1 MDDSISSHS
10 STHDQGKPMLLLE
23 VIESKA
29 DKTTPYKLR
38 LIPET
43 VEYLLGA
50 QPDRFIAPVTIC
62 GPYRSGKSFLLNQL
76 LSRTNEGFNVG
87 STTQACTKGVWLW
100 SSPLELD
107 LNVGKDTDLP
117 TDLFF
122 LDCEGLGSLERDSSL
137 DNLLL
142 TISLFTS
149 TILIYNTVGA
159 LEERRIEELAALT
172 ALVDRISRKNEEVG
186 MDIRKDLPQ
195 LFWILRDFT
204 LDLEADTPQDYLEKC
219 LSELPPDNIQNE
231 RGLAELKQKNKVR
244 KAIRTYFPK
253 RTCHTFQRPVL
264 GSEQALQKIESDE
277 AIRPEFKKDVQYLLK
292 SILQATLPKTS
303 SGTFLT
309 TKLYFSLLEEVV
321 NCLNSGETPMPGE
334 SIERLLAAEAQEKT
348 RRIVGRVV
356 QALDSVKEQ
365 FPISDLTL
373 CLKYTDIL
381 LRHLDILR
389 EEISQ
394 IASKEIYS
402 NYVKL
407 FVTGC
412 QEKFH
417 ELVQVNKG
425 LRTGKTSQ
433 AIKDFE
439 MVLPTTLEKSSALTD
454 ALGPVQAL
462 HAAFFTPE
470 QDGSLDWARVAD
482 YTVNSLLTE
491 LARVDHRSG
500 EAFVTKQE
508 ELKSEIALLQ
518 EKERVQNERIAQL
531 DEFLAQVRKEKERS
545 KEFQNTLENTHRDRE
560 IDALKTEIKLM
571 KDKNDRLNEK
581 FQAEK
586 ANESQLKQ
594 RIAQLE
600 GKAVEAG
607 EKVLAN
613 ESEML
618 KIVDQLKNMRTEV
631 QPGGSQTSEEIT
643 SELLGLVQKLV
654 LGVEKLTTEVR
665 ISSNRKI
672 SVLEERLALRE
683 REIQELEEQR
693 ANAYRAIRDQ
703 YTRKLQESA
712 AANTK
717 ILESLQQ
724 ARTSQMEQMRSYQ
737 AQLQDKRTLESEV
750 KRLKER
756 EVQWLA
762 REQEMIRE
770 RDLSKQN
777 GQLSEASLID
787 MTQSLEKIMQDK
799 ALEQAELVDI
809 IATVVMYGKGQL
821 KGNEKQLIG
830 LIQNKFTQD
839 KIAKLKPFFEA
850 NKLKI

>member
-10 STHDQGKPMLLLE
+10 STNDQGKPMLLLE
-23 VIESKA
+23 VIESKG
-29 DKTTPYKLR
+29 DKTAPYKLR
-38 LIPET
+38 LVPET

-76 LSRTNEGFNVG
+76 LSRTNEGFGVG
-87 STTQACTKGVWLW
+87 SSTQACTKGVWLW
-100 SSPLELD
+100 SAPLELD
-107 LNVGKDTDLP
+107 LNVGKDTELP

-142 TISLFTS
+142 TISLFAS

-172 ALVDRISRKNEEVG
+172 ALVDRISKKNEEVG

-204 LDLEADTPQDYLEKC
+204 LDLETDTPQDYLEKC

-244 KAIRTYFPK
+244 KAVRTYFPK

-277 AIRPEFKKDVQYLLK
+277 MVRPEFKKDVQYLLK

-309 TKLYFSLLEEVV
+309 TKLYLSLLQEVV
-321 NCLNSGETPMPGE
+321 TCLNSGETPMPGE
-334 SIERLLAAEAQEKT
+334 SIERLLAAEAQDKT

-356 QALDSVKEQ
+356 QALDSIKEQ

-417 ELVQVNKG
+417 DLVQVNKT
-425 LRTGKTSQ
+425 LRTEKTSQ

-439 MVLPTTLEKSSALTD
+439 KVLPTTLEKSNALSD
-454 ALGPVQAL
+454 AIGPVQAL
-462 HAAFFTPE
+462 HTAFFTPE

-482 YTVNSLLTE
+482 YTANSLLAE
-491 LARVDHRSG
+491 LTRVDHRAIQ
-500 EAFVTKQE
+500 AFQTKQE
-508 ELKSEIALLQ
+508 ELKGEISLLQ
-518 EKERVQNERIAQL
+518 EKERIQNERIAQL
-531 DEFLAQVRKEKERS
+531 DEFLSQVQKEKEKS
-545 KEFQNTLENTHRDRE
+545 KEFQNTLESSHRDRE

-581 FQAEK
+581 LQAEK

-594 RIAQLE
+594 RIAELE

-618 KIVDQLKNMRTEV
+618 KVVDQLRNMRADV
-631 QPGGSQTSEEIT
+631 QTGSPQTSEEIT
-643 SELLGLVQKLV
+643 AELLGLVQKLV

-693 ANAYRAIRDQ
+693 ANAYRAIREE

-717 ILESLQQ
+717 VLESLQQ
-724 ARTSQMEQMRSYQ
+724 ARTTQMEY
-737 AQLQDKRTLESEV
+737 
-750 KRLKER
+750 
-756 EVQWLA
+756 
-762 REQEMIRE
+762 
-770 RDLSKQN
+770 KQRQ
-777 GQLSEASLID
+777 G
-787 MTQSLEKIMQDK
+787 
-799 ALEQAELVDI
+799 
-809 IATVVMYGKGQL
+809 
-821 KGNEKQLIG
+821 
-830 LIQNKFTQD
+830 
-839 KIAKLKPFFEA
+839 
-850 NKLKI
+850 